1 MRRVL
6 TASVVLCLVAP
17 ACAGG
22 LGSSGCTDDYAPQNR
37 SSCSYDPVFASLHQ
51 ERGANI
57 GKSSIQTADGYSSV
71 YLIVDPPRISGD
83 GEIAFSV
90 LNTSS
95 VEVEVGPD
103 YRLEPADPGPG
114 ECAFAEAPVLVG
126 SDEESETIRFAP
138 CTPGSKE
145 GGLRPGYYDLVVVL
159 DAPAAES
166 DPLEIVAGVEVV
178 DQGSG

>member
-6 TASVVLCLVAP
+6 TASFALCMVAP

-22 LGSSGCTDDYAPQNR
+22 LGSSGCTDDYRPEKR
-37 SSCSYDPVFASLHQ
+37 TSCSYDPVFASLHE

-57 GKSSIQTADGYSSV
+57 GKSPIRTADGSSSV
-71 YLIVDPPRISGD
+71 YLIVDPPRISPD
-83 GEIAFSV
+83 GEIAFSI

-103 YRLEPADPGPG
+103 YRLEPADPERGD
-114 ECAFAEAPVLVG
+114 CAFAEAPVLVG

-138 CTPGSKE
+138 CKQGD
-145 GGLRPGYYDLVVVL
+145 LRPGLYELIVAL

-166 DPLEIVAGVEVV
+166 GPLEIVASVEIV